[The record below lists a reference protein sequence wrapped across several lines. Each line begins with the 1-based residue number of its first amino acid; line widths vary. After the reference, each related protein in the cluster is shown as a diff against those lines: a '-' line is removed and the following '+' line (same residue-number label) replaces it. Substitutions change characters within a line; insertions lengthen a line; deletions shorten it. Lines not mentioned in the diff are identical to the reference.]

1 MLLTERLRTEELG
14 FLVSGRRILAYTPPL
29 SDVRLYILVKSAFNA
44 TIYELMTNSIIALV
58 EPGTEKVYL
67 HKIGLNEWT
76 YGILQL
82 ARYGLLEFKEVDE
95 TIEIDLKRGVDRE
108 LRELLEEYRH
118 TYFSPHSH
126 LDYLLH
132 RFSDKYPGLWQLIK
146 IYYENKSVD
155 PKTVDSLVS
164 SVLEYAELLDVQL
177 SEEKERVLRDSNTY
191 IVKRLEEA
199 IELAYTCLDTD
210 PPFSKAYNI
219 KTRNS
224 VRRRILEYIR
234 SEVSRRT
241 PIDDAE
247 KILLDRLDSIWKL
260 INDKHRMAVD
270 KRIWRYQVI
279 ALCRKMRTDSTLVDR
294 LLSGLEERHE
304 HHPRTSER
312 ASVLR
317 EEDIVYSSRYRYTLE
332 YTAKLFDELKKV
344 LREARET
351 YDDQL
356 LLLLLE
362 EAYKKLK
369 ELRRVLGEL
378 ANMAWRARDS
388 NAYQMYIES
397 RTEIDSMCRE
407 VKEEIERLEWE
418 LEEEQRED
426 LR

>member
-1 MLLTERLRTEELG
+1 
-14 FLVSGRRILAYTPPL
+14 
-29 SDVRLYILVKSAFNA
+29 
-44 TIYELMTNSIIALV
+44 
-58 EPGTEKVYL
+58 
-67 HKIGLNEWT
+67 
-76 YGILQL
+76 
-82 ARYGLLEFKEVDE
+82 
-95 TIEIDLKRGVDRE
+95 
-108 LRELLEEYRH
+108 
-118 TYFSPHSH
+118 
-126 LDYLLH
+126 
-132 RFSDKYPGLWQLIK
+132 
-146 IYYENKSVD
+146 
-155 PKTVDSLVS
+155 
-164 SVLEYAELLDVQL
+164 
-177 SEEKERVLRDSNTY
+177 
-191 IVKRLEEA
+191 
-199 IELAYTCLDTD
+199 
-210 PPFSKAYNI
+210 
-219 KTRNS
+219 
-224 VRRRILEYIR
+224 
-234 SEVSRRT
+234 
-241 PIDDAE
+241 
-247 KILLDRLDSIWKL
+247 
-260 INDKHRMAVD
+260 
-270 KRIWRYQVI
+270 
-279 ALCRKMRTDSTLVDR
+279 
-294 LLSGLEERHE
+294 